1 MFKWPNVFDIWNTY
15 LSEFLARYGGSKLE
29 RTRDLFEQ
37 CLDGCPEK
45 FAKNFYLLYAKLEE
59 EHGMAR
65 HAMAVYD
72 RAVLAVEKK
81 EQAEVYNVYLRKA
94 AEIYGVT
101 RTRQIY
107 EKAIEVLHDHDVRE
121 MLRIKRSVAH
131 TYNTSVN
138 MMSAQMLSSGPSG
151 TVSDLAPGMK
161 DDMRMLEA
169 KAAEMNA

>member
-81 EQAEVYNVYLRKA
+81 EQAEVYNIYLRKA

-107 EKAIEVLHDHDVRE
+107 EKAIEILSEAESRQMCVRF
-121 MLRIKRSVAH
+121 
-131 TYNTSVN
+131 
-138 MMSAQMLSSGPSG
+138 
-151 TVSDLAPGMK
+151 
-161 DDMRMLEA
+161 
-169 KAAEMNA
+169 AEMETKLGEIDRARAIYIHASQMCDPR